1 MIVIATKTE
10 DKLRSDLRQFA
21 ISRPNQI
28 CFLLKFSKTDVEKGE
43 LFETFLRLLETIP
56 NSYTARVYLCQDK
69 DIVIMM
75 ENFMQ
80 RQFEGFVKKLA
91 EVLEEPDFSDIVDVF
106 EIGTQWKNL
115 EAFYS
120 LKIDEVEQDTVI
132 KKMDELKNK
141 TDKNVL
147 DALSNLDA
155 QLMDTVDARRK
166 ERSTIK
172 VMVADDDQLSRTLAG
187 NVLRGDYDLAFAHNG
202 KEALQEYISAA
213 PDILFLDI
221 GMPDIGGHE
230 VLESLFQIDPN
241 AYIIMF
247 SGRKDKGTIMKSL
260 EMGAQGFLGKPFTR
274 EQLYMHVNDSPFSQ
288 IKRGET
294 GEKFHA
300 VPR

>member
-10 DKLRSDLRQFA
+10 ERLRSDLRQFA

-28 CFLLKFSKTDVEKGE
+28 CFLVKFSKTQIQKGE

-80 RQFEGFVKKLA
+80 RQFEGFVKNLA
-91 EVLEEPDFSDIVDVF
+91 EELDEPNFSNLIDVF

-115 EAFYS
+115 EAFYG
-120 LKIDEVEQDTVI
+120 LKIDALEQEGAI
-132 KKMDELKNK
+132 KKDEDLKYK
-141 TDKNVL
+141 TDQHMMDVL
-147 DALSNLDA
+147 SSLDA
-155 QLMDTVDARRK
+155 QLVDTIGSRRK
-166 ERSTIK
+166 ERGRIK
-172 VMVADDDQLSRTLAG
+172 AMIADDDQLSRTLAG

-202 KEALQEYISAA
+202 KEAVQEYISAA

-247 SGRKDKGTIMKSL
+247 SGRKDKSTIMKSL

-274 EQLYMHVNDSPFSQ
+274 EQLYMHVDNSPFAQS
-288 IKRGET
+288 KRGER
-294 GEKFHA
+294 GDQKHA
-300 VPR
+300 LPR